1 MPRESLPAELGPYF
15 HVRDALRAGVSRAR
29 LRHPSLRRPFH
40 GVRSLDP
47 GRGSPWPDSIFG
59 ARGAPEDAHIDRAR
73 AYAAVAAEGAFFSHV
88 TAAAIWGLPLPP
100 KLLRDDTIDVSVW
113 APGRAPR
120 GRGVRGHQAH
130 EALAH
135 VRRHPATGLLVTSP
149 ATTWAALAAVLPNVR
164 DVVAVGDAAVRSWRT
179 TPLAQLHELT
189 AAAGAGRRVG
199 VARLRE
205 ALPQIRTRSA
215 SRPETHLRLVVVDAG
230 LSEPELNYEVFDAG
244 MYLGALDLAYP
255 RLKIG
260 LEYEGEHHL
269 LDPDQWARDIARYE
283 RLTAAGWI
291 IVRVTKT
298 QLFSDPAELVA
309 RVRRAITARA
319 QG

>member
-1 MPRESLPAELGPYF
+1 M
-15 HVRDALRAGVSRAR
+15 
-29 LRHPSLRRPFH
+29 
-40 GVRSLDP
+40 
-47 GRGSPWPDSIFG
+47 
-59 ARGAPEDAHIDRAR
+59 
-73 AYAAVAAEGAFFSHV
+73 
-88 TAAAIWGLPLPP
+88 
-100 KLLRDDTIDVSVW
+100 
-113 APGRAPR
+113 
-120 GRGVRGHQAH
+120 
-130 EALAH
+130 
-135 VRRHPATGLLVTSP
+135 
-149 ATTWAALAAVLPNVR
+149 
-164 DVVAVGDAAVRSWRT
+164 
-179 TPLAQLHELT
+179 
-189 AAAGAGRRVG
+189 G